1 MDKLRALINKASM
14 SKDDRLE
21 LLDELYWADF
31 RNLEWDYPQD
41 LQKIFL
47 FLRKDTFS
55 LEEISLIQKLY
66 SNPEGAYIEEFSS
79 IIINLYK
86 LDKVKFIKAL
96 HLNID
101 EAENLAYLFRN
112 NKVLEDEDRELED
125 LLAKKQ
131 LTAEEEEAAE
141 IFLKMYK
148 KICKT

>member
-1 MDKLRALINKASM
+1 MDKLISLINKASM

-21 LLDELYWADF
+21 LLDELYWTDF
-31 RNLEWDYPQD
+31 RNLESDYPQD

-47 FLRKDTFS
+47 FLRKDNFS

-112 NKVLEDEDRELED
+112 NRV
-125 LLAKKQ
+125 
-131 LTAEEEEAAE
+131 
-141 IFLKMYK
+141 F
-148 KICKT
+148 

>member
-1 MDKLRALINKASM
+1 MDKLISLINKTSM

-31 RNLEWDYPQD
+31 RNLASDYPQD
-41 LQKIFL
+41 LQKIFI

-66 SNPEGAYIEEFSS
+66 SNPEGAYIEEFTT

-112 NKVLEDEDRELED
+112 NKVFEYEDRELED
-125 LLAKKQ
+125 LLATKQ

-141 IFLKMYK
+141 LFFKMYK